1 MRKSVFALCDDHN
14 AYIGYTSGALWNGW
28 ATPYFTLEEAQRLQ
42 ADFNKG
48 VDNPMLYD
56 VAKDEFRIQYDGDD
70 EPYIWEGEDI
80 QTVDGIKHLYGIGAY
95 SHIWDELGDG
105 FKRHLAQGVADF
117 MLEYDTYNYNDDDET
132 REDMVAD
139 VLVQL
144 ANLTTFVKVYGIM
157 YDESL
162 SALGIYSKLEE
173 ALTL

>member
-1 MRKSVFALCDDHN
+1 
-14 AYIGYTSGALWNGW
+14 
-28 ATPYFTLEEAQRLQ
+28 
-42 ADFNKG
+42 
-48 VDNPMLYD
+48 
-56 VAKDEFRIQYDGDD
+56 
-70 EPYIWEGEDI
+70 
-80 QTVDGIKHLYGIGAY
+80 
-95 SHIWDELGDG
+95 
-105 FKRHLAQGVADF
+105 

>member
-1 MRKSVFALCDDHN
+1 MRKSVFAICDDHN
-14 AYIGYTSGALWNGW
+14 AYVGYTSGRTWNGW
-28 ATPYFTLEEAQRLQ
+28 ATPYFTLAEAQRLQ
-42 ADFNKG
+42 ADWHG
-48 VDNPMLYD
+48 LTYD
-56 VAKDEFRIQYDGDD
+56 ETNDEFRIQYDEGE
-70 EPYIWEGEDI
+70 EPYIWKGEDI
-80 QTVDGIKHLYGIGAY
+80 QTVDGKLHLYGIGAY

-105 FKRHLAQGVADF
+105 FKQHLAQGVADF